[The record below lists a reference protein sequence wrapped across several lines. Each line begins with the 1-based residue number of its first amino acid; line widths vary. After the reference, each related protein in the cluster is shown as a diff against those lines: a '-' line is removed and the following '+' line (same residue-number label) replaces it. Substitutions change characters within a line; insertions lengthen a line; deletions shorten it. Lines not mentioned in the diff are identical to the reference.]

1 MGKIIGIDLGTTTSE
16 VAIMENGQATVIQ
29 NSEGGRITPSIVG
42 FTAKGERIVGQA
54 AKNQAITNPKN
65 TVYEVKRLIG
75 KRYSDLQEEIKR
87 VPYEIVQKGENVAVV
102 VTDNGQKKE
111 YTPQE
116 ISAFILQK
124 MKKTA
129 EDYLGEKV
137 TDAVITVPAYFND
150 AQRQATKDAGTIAGL
165 NVKRIINEPTAAAL
179 AFGFKEDKSAEKV
192 LAVID
197 EGGGTLDVTIL
208 DMADGVFEVKATN
221 GDTHLGG
228 ADWDNAIADWLVNSF
243 KADTGIDLSKD
254 PMAMQRIKDESE
266 KAKIALSNQSS
277 TDINL
282 PFITADATGPK
293 HLQKTLTRA
302 QFEEMT
308 QSLWDR
314 VLIPC
319 QNALKDSGYTKDQIN
334 EVLLIGGSSRMPKF
348 QEVVKNFF
356 GKEPLKGINPDEAV
370 SMGAAIQGGVLAG
383 DVKDVL
389 LLDVTPLSLGIETM
403 GGVMTKLIPRN
414 TTIPTKKSQ
423 IFSTAADGQTAVTIH
438 VLQGEREMASENK
451 TLGNFN
457 LDGIPAAPRG
467 VPQIEVTFAIDA
479 NGIVHVSAK
488 DMGTGKEQHIQITS
502 SSGLSKDEID
512 RMVKDAE
519 AHADEDKKQ
528 REAIDAKNEADS
540 LVYQTEKSLK
550 ELGDKING
558 AEKQKVEDA
567 VADLKKAIE
576 GGNTDDIKAKTEAL
590 KQASYKIAEEVYKQQ
605 GAAGAAGAN
614 AGAGAQPNGG
624 ADAGS
629 AGSSES
635 SNNGSKFDKGK
646 ADDVDYEVHD

>member
-16 VAIMENGQATVIQ
+16 VSVMENGQATVIQ

-75 KRYSDLQEEIKR
+75 KHYGDLQDEIKR
-87 VPYEIVQKGENVAVV
+87 VPYGIVQKGENVAVV
-102 VTDNGQKKE
+102 VTDNGQQKE

-129 EDYLGEKV
+129 EDYLGETV

-165 NVKRIINEPTAAAL
+165 NVKRIINERTAAAL
-179 AFGFKEDKSAEKV
+179 AFSLKEDKNKEKV

-197 EGGGTLDVTIL
+197 EGGGTIDVTIL

-243 KADTGIDLSKD
+243 KADTGIDLTKD
-254 PMAMQRIKDESE
+254 PMAMQRIKDASE
-266 KAKIALSNQSS
+266 QAKIALSNQTT

-302 QFEEMT
+302 EFERMT

-319 QNALKDSGYTKDQIN
+319 QNALKDSGYTKDQID

-438 VLQGEREMASENK
+438 VLQGEREMAAENK
-451 TLGNFN
+451 TLGNFD
-457 LDGIPAAPRG
+457 LVGIPAAPRG
-467 VPQIEVTFAIDA
+467 VPQIEVTFDIDA

-502 SSGLSKDEID
+502 SSGLSKEEID

-528 REAIDAKNEADS
+528 REAVDVKNEADS
-540 LVYQTEKSLK
+540 LIYATEKTLK
-550 ELGDKING
+550 DLGDKVDG

-567 VADLKKAIE
+567 VAELKKAVE
-576 GGNTDDIKAKTEAL
+576 GGNTEEIKSKTEAL

-605 GAAGAAGAN
+605 GASGAQGAAGAN
-614 AGAGAQPNGG
+614 PGSDAGANASG
-624 ADAGS
+624 DAGANKS
-629 AGSSES
+629 G
-635 SNNGSKFDKGK
+635 FDKGT
-646 ADDVDYEVHD
+646 ADDVAYEVHDDK

>member
-16 VAIMENGQATVIQ
+16 VSVMENGQATVIQ

-75 KRYSDLQEEIKR
+75 KHYGDLQDEVKR
-87 VPYEIVQKGENVAVV
+87 VPYGIVQKGENVAVV
-102 VTDNGQKKE
+102 VTDNGQQKE

-129 EDYLGEKV
+129 EDYLGETV

-179 AFGFKEDKSAEKV
+179 AFGLKEDKNKEKF

-243 KADTGIDLSKD
+243 KADTGIDLTKD
-254 PMAMQRIKDESE
+254 PMAMQRIKDASE
-266 KAKIALSNQSS
+266 QAKIALSNQTT

-302 QFEEMT
+302 EFERMT

-319 QNALKDSGYTKDQIN
+319 QNALKDSGYTKDQID

-438 VLQGEREMASENK
+438 VLQGEREMAAENK
-451 TLGNFN
+451 TLGNFD
-457 LDGIPAAPRG
+457 LVGIPAAPRG
-467 VPQIEVTFAIDA
+467 VPQIEVTFDIDA

-502 SSGLSKDEID
+502 SSGLSKEEID

-528 REAIDAKNEADS
+528 REAVDVKNEADS
-540 LVYQTEKSLK
+540 LIYATEKTLK
-550 ELGDKING
+550 DLGDKVDG

-567 VADLKKAIE
+567 VAELKKAVE
-576 GGNTDDIKAKTEAL
+576 GGNTEDIKSKTEAL

-605 GAAGAAGAN
+605 GASGAQGAAGAN
-614 AGAGAQPNGG
+614 PGNDAGANASG
-624 ADAGS
+624 DAGANKS
-629 AGSSES
+629 G
-635 SNNGSKFDKGK
+635 FDKGT
-646 ADDVDYEVHD
+646 ADDVAYEVHDDK